1 MSIEMKK
8 ISIDDTADGGTIDR
22 FLMVD
27 RADGLPVGGLDP
39 FVQGDEIIAYQCVY
53 WGDEEDASKFRRK
66 TVRKEKGEAKDAFI
80 KRSWRTAYE
89 LTPNGY
95 W

>member
-53 WGDEEDASKFRRK
+53 WGDEEDASKFQTR
-66 TVRKEKGEAKDAFI
+66 TVRKRDGETTEALI

>member
-1 MSIEMKK
+1 MAIGMKK
-8 ISIDDTADGGTIDR
+8 ITIDDTADGGTIDR
-22 FLMVD
+22 FEMVCD
-27 RADGLPVGGLDP
+27 QTDEKVGRLDP
-39 FVQGDEIIAYQCVY
+39 FVQGDETIAYQCVY
-53 WGDEEDASKFRRK
+53 WGDEEDASECRRK
-66 TVRKEKGEAKDAFI
+66 IVRKEKGESTEALI

>member
-8 ISIDDTADGGTIDR
+8 ITIDDTADGTIDR
-22 FLMVD
+22 FEMICD
-27 RADGLPVGGLDP
+27 QTGEKVGRLDP
-39 FVQGDEIIAYQCVY
+39 FAQGDEVIAYQCVY
-53 WGDEEDASKFRRK
+53 WGEEEDASKFQTK
-66 TVRKEKGEAKDAFI
+66 TVRKEKGESTEALI

-89 LTPNGY
+89 LTTNGY